1 MNPLGV
7 HALVWVGDW
16 SEPSAR
22 HALRS
27 TAETGFDLI
36 EVPVLDPDSIDIP
49 MTRAL
54 LEEHGLHATCS
65 LGLTFDADISSADD
79 VVARRGQERLEAAL
93 GVARGI
99 GASYLG
105 GVIYSALGKYGEP
118 ATAAGRSN
126 CVAGLRELARR
137 AADDDI
143 TLGLEV
149 VNRYESNVLNV
160 ADQALEMLA
169 DIGEDNVVLHL
180 DTYHMA
186 IEEQD
191 LETPV
196 VQSADHL
203 GYVHVGES
211 HRGYLGTGTIDFV
224 PFFGAL
230 RRIGYTGPITFES
243 FSSAVVSEELSNTLA
258 VWRNLWNDST
268 DLATQARDFV
278 RTHLAAHHPA

>member
-1 MNPLGV
+1 M
-7 HALVWVGDW
+7 
-16 SEPSAR
+16 
-22 HALRS
+22 
-27 TAETGFDLI
+27 
-36 EVPVLDPDSIDIP
+36 
-49 MTRAL
+49 
-54 LEEHGLHATCS
+54 
-65 LGLTFDADISSADD
+65 
-79 VVARRGQERLEAAL
+79 
-93 GVARGI
+93 
-99 GASYLG
+99 AS
-105 GVIYSALGKYGEP
+105 P
-118 ATAAGRSN
+118 W
-126 CVAGLRELARR
+126 
-137 AADDDI
+137 
-143 TLGLEV
+143 GLEV
-149 VNRYESNVLNV
+149 VNRYESNLLNV

-169 DIGEDNVVLHL
+169 DVGEDNVVLHL

-224 PFFGAL
+224 SFFGAL